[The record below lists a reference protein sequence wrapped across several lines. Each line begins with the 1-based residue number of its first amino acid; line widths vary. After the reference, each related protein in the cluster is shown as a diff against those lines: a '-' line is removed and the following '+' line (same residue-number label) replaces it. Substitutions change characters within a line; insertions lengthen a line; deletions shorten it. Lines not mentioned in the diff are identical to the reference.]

1 MKNLSKN
8 FIYNLIYEIVI
19 VIAPLIVT
27 PYVSRV
33 LGPELIGVR
42 SYTFAI
48 LGYFELFINLGIA
61 IYGQREIA
69 KHFDDLTYRSR
80 IFLSLQLIKSLF
92 FVFVLSLYCFLF
104 FGISLLNDYKLIFV
118 LWLPHLFESLF
129 NIAWYFQGVEK
140 FKPLAL
146 RGIVIRVIQIILTL
160 LLVKNENDF
169 WIYILIYGGFPFVQA
184 IVLWPFLYKEVDF
197 KEIKNINIKLHILN
211 VLIFFIP
218 TFSTTIYSS
227 IDKVMLGSML
237 ENTVEAGYYESAQHI
252 AIICTTIFTSIYAVM
267 RSRATIVLKRNDKN
281 EQMLVLSKFVRIA
294 LFMIFPISCGLFAV
308 SDEFVLLFF
317 GDQYVPVINMLK
329 ALIILVVF
337 VGISNFIISVYI
349 IPQGKEKLLSILYIF
364 ATLVN
369 IILNLIL
376 ISKFGAQGAIIGSI
390 VAEGIIF
397 IGTMFIS
404 RKFIPAIWYL
414 KYGWKYVL
422 SSIIMVLII
431 YFYKYVLKID
441 FYNLFTEILIGVV
454 SYVVILCML
463 RDSILFNTIKKIFN
477 RGSSDE
483 RN

>member
-8 FIYNLIYEIVI
+8 FIYNLIFEIVI

-69 KHFDDLTYRSR
+69 KHFDDLQSRSR
-80 IFLSLQLIKSLF
+80 IFFSLQLIKTLVF
-92 FVFVLSLYCFLF
+92 LFVFSTYCILF
-104 FGISLLNDYKLIFV
+104 FGVNILNNYKTIFI
-118 LWLPHLFESLF
+118 LWMPHLFESLF

-140 FKPLAL
+140 FKYLAI
-146 RGIVIRVIQIILTL
+146 RGVVIRIIQIILTIA
-160 LLVKNENDF
+160 LVKNDSDF
-169 WIYILIYGGFPFVQA
+169 WIYILIYGGFPLIQA
-184 IVLWPFLYKEVDF
+184 VVLWPFLYKELDF
-197 KEIKNINIKLHILN
+197 KELRNINIGRHIIN

-237 ENTVEAGYYESAQHI
+237 DTTLEAGYYESAQHI

-267 RSRATIVLKRNDKN
+267 RSRSTIVYKKGNLD
-281 EQMLVLSKFVRIA
+281 EQKKVLSQFVKIA
-294 LFMIFPISCGLFAV
+294 LFMVFPIALGLFAV
-308 SDEFVLLFF
+308 SDEFVILFF
-317 GDQYVPVINMLK
+317 GEQYTPVIDMLK
-329 ALIILVVF
+329 ALIGIVLF

-349 IPQGKEKLLSILYIF
+349 IPKGKEKILSLLYII
-364 ATLVN
+364 ATIIN
-369 IILNLIL
+369 ITLNIIL
-376 ISKFGAQGAIIGSI
+376 ISKLGAQGAIIGSI

-397 IGTMFIS
+397 IGTIFIS
-404 RKFIPAIWYL
+404 RNSIPFIWYF
-414 KYGWKYVL
+414 KYGWKYIV
-422 SSIIMVLII
+422 SSIFMVLFI
-431 YFYKYVLKID
+431 YFYKYILKID
-441 FYNLFTEILIGVV
+441 FYNLFFEILIGIV
-454 SYVVILCML
+454 SYAILLCLL
-463 RDSILFNTIKKIFN
+463 RDSLLFSTLKKFLS
-477 RGSSDE
+477 RGDRNE